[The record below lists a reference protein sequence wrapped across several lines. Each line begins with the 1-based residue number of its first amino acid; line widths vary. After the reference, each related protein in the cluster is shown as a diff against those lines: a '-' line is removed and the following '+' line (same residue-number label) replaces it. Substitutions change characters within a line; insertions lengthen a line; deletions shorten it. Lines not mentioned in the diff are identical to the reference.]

1 VFVFET
7 VLDMFPKRFSCV
19 SPDCRSSMTMLS
31 GVLLEV
37 FSMFMRRGIKYRRGG
52 GFYVYDLD
60 LCVISCRRIVL
71 ARVISIVVVVD
82 SWYVVGY
89 VVESVLD
96 IVNAVVS

>member
-1 VFVFET
+1 MQIVVVQAHHDGLEDFGSRPWIILIFFVFVFET

-19 SPDCRSSMTMLS
+19 SPDCRLSVTMLS

-52 GFYVYDLD
+52 GFYVYYLD

-71 ARVISIVVVVD
+71 ARVI
-82 SWYVVGY
+82 Y
-89 VVESVLD
+89 
-96 IVNAVVS
+96 